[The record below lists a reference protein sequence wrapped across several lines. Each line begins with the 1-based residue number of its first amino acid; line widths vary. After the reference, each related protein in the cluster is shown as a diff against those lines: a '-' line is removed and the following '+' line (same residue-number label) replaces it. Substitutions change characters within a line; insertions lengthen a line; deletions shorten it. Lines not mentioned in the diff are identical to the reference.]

1 MRRQGVYRFS
11 LQFPGDTEERVRAG
25 ELLERLGNRKSAVVV
40 AALNQYLDQ
49 HPQLESPAAKV
60 KIQTQA
66 AVSRE
71 QLEQLVREI
80 PEERMAALPHA
91 GPPPEE
97 EDPGISQML
106 ENLDAFL

>member
-49 HPQLESPAAKV
+49 HPQLP
-60 KIQTQA
+60 
-66 AVSRE
+66 R
-71 QLEQLVREI
+71 
-80 PEERMAALPHA
+80 
-91 GPPPEE
+91 
-97 EDPGISQML
+97 
-106 ENLDAFL
+106 

>member
-71 QLEQLVREI
+71 QLVREI
-80 PEERMAALPHA
+80 LEERMAALPQA
-91 GPPPEE
+91 GPSPEE

>member
-11 LQFPGDTEERVRAG
+11 LQFPGDTEERGRAG

-80 PEERMAALPHA
+80 LEERMAALPQA
-91 GPPPEE
+91 GPSPEE

>member
-49 HPQLESPAAKV
+49 HPQLESPAAK
-60 KIQTQA
+60 A

-80 PEERMAALPHA
+80 LEERMAALPQA
-91 GPPPEE
+91 GPSPEE

>member
-71 QLEQLVREI
+71 QLEQLVRAI
-80 PEERMAALPHA
+80 LEERMAALRPA
-91 GPPPEE
+91 GPSPEE